1 MPLSQVA
8 QQACHRMDLASA
20 VTPACGDEF
29 PLVWTSQA
37 VVALASAVIDR
48 MWPLPKMEEAVR

>member
-1 MPLSQVA
+1 
-8 QQACHRMDLASA
+8 MDLASA

-29 PLVWTSQA
+29 LLAWTGPA
-37 VVALASAVIDR
+37 VVALAPAVLDR

>member
-1 MPLSQVA
+1 MPVSPVA

-20 VTPACGDEF
+20 VTPACGDGF
-29 PLVWTSQA
+29 LLVWTGQA

-48 MWPLPKMEEAVR
+48 MWPFPKTEEAVR